1 MSMVRTLVTR
11 TPLQGRRR
19 ALVKTLCYRLV
30 MVAITVVV
38 AWVFVGDVSDALN
51 IGIVTN
57 IVKTATYYGYERIWD
72 RISWGHGTGHET

>member
-1 MSMVRTLVTR
+1 
-11 TPLQGRRR
+11 
-19 ALVKTLCYRLV
+19 